1 MTKMKQTAKTMLV
14 IITSILPFNL
24 SAATPNMFVPMQPC
38 IGCTIEIS
46 DHTGIAQTAKNAVYR
61 VNNPVTPNGTPPF
74 LELYNP
80 TLATIQNCAAMVS
93 SVQGPTP
100 FSVQLK
106 ASEYTLAGSNQ
117 VVFLIDRCR
126 RVQLAPPMPGANAP
140 KMGGPRPGP
149 QRGMPPVRPGQG
161 PKMGQQPG
169 VGPRPGMDGRPKI
182 GGGMGPGAGNNC
194 GSGNAPA
201 STSCSTSGGGWQE
214 VTNVLS
220 EDDCQL
226 GYTDASEGPG
236 QEVLY
241 DNDYSV
247 TCTGGTH
254 KPAVFVSNARSN
266 SNWGA
271 YVQPSETCQMKTG
284 PSPTGSGRV
293 VEKIVCP

>member
-1 MTKMKQTAKTMLV
+1 MKRL
-14 IITSILPFNL
+14 IIPIKISLSVLAALAASI
-24 SAATPNMFVPMQPC
+24 SAASTFTPGAPC
-38 IGCTIEIS
+38 NGCTIDIS
-46 DHTGIAQTAKNAVYR
+46 DHAGIAQTSKNAVYR

-80 TLATIQNCAAMVS
+80 TLATIQNCASMVS

-100 FSVQLK
+100 FTVQLK
-106 ASEYTLAGSNQ
+106 AREYTLSGSNQ
-117 VVFLIDRCR
+117 VVFLVEKCR
-126 RVQLAPPMPGANAP
+126 KVNMRPDA
-140 KMGGPRPGP
+140 RPGMQKLP
-149 QRGMPPVRPGQG
+149 KNAGKPGMGQRPEMGQRPG
-161 PKMGQQPG
+161 M
-169 VGPRPGMDGRPKI
+169 GPRPGMDGRPKL
-182 GGGMGPGAGNNC
+182 GGGMGPGSGNNC
-194 GSGNAPA
+194 GSGTPPA
-201 STSCSTSGGGWQE
+201 STSCSTSGGGWQS
-214 VTNVLS
+214 VSNVLS
-220 EDDCQL
+220 EDNCQL
-226 GYTDASEGPG
+226 GYTDAAAGPG
-236 QEVLY
+236 QFVLY